1 MIIVAFYLIILIF
14 FFHLLSHLNLSLPF
28 FLFPLSSPTLFRFH
42 VLLNLARK
50 SIQIIKFFKLIL
62 NLDPKLIE
70 HIWII
75 TQIAKEE
82 EEE

>member
-28 FLFPLSSPTLFRFH
+28 FLFPLSSLTLFRFH
-42 VLLNLARK
+42 VLLNPARK